1 MIRLLPWSDTVSGET
16 DLRIHAGRQLGVR
29 TARVPWGAWCLG
41 NSSKEGMFTVDIGA
55 CLSEMH
61 KEYETNPEGA
71 VRGQRFIKILHK
83 HLSAD
88 FEARLTAQA
97 RRRGIRVALEATIFG
112 SHKPKDVDI
121 SVVDPENG
129 PLMMVGIRSQMSS
142 IGKNALTYYEGIIGE
157 CISLQDRFPLS
168 TIGYVYL
175 MPLRPIKEG
184 KEKEVVPHGRYAQ
197 MYAAIAG
204 RTGQDFSSRRGIF
217 DQFAYMVVDFE
228 PDPPALRDSLVQAAA
243 PKIDLTIGTF
253 VDRMVST
260 FKERHVFL
268 DDPALGIQVFG

>member
-1 MIRLLPWSDTVSGET
+1 MDV
-16 DLRIHAGRQLGVR
+16 A
-29 TARVPWGAWCLG
+29 
-41 NSSKEGMFTVDIGA
+41 A
-55 CLSEMH
+55 CLREMH
-61 KEYETNPEGA
+61 KEYEKSPEAA
-71 VRGQRFIKILHK
+71 VRGQTFIKVLHK

-88 FEARLTAQA
+88 FEARLTKQA
-97 RRRGIRVALEATIFG
+97 RRRGIEIVLEATIFG
-112 SHKPKDVDI
+112 SHKPKNVDI

-157 CISLQDRFPLS
+157 CISLQDRFPLA
-168 TIGYVYL
+168 TVGYVYL

-184 KEKEVVPHGRYAQ
+184 REKEVVPHGRYAQ

-204 RTGQDFSSRRGIF
+204 RGGQDYSSKRGIY
-217 DQFAYMVVDFE
+217 DQFAYMVVDFGS
-228 PDPPALRDSLVQAAA
+228 DPPDLRDDIVQAAVTSTN
-243 PKIDLTIGTF
+243 LQIGTF

-268 DDPALGIQVFG
+268 DDAALGIQVFS